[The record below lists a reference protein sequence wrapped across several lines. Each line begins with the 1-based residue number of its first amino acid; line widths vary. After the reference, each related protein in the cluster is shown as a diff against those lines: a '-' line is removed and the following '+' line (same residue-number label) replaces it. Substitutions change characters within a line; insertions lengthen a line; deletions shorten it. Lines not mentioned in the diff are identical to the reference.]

1 MFKKILSI
9 VIILLFTAIPSF
21 AGENYTL
28 KSGISVL
35 DNIPKEFYGTWR
47 VTSKLAYTNSE
58 ATFKPNSVD
67 LWNLSRKGDVIT
79 LDNPFS
85 GAEASIT
92 VDEVSDK
99 LIKFKKLGDYDS
111 KKLTDTVQLSLE
123 KDTFSGTNTL
133 LLETLSSIDKS
144 IIKSEKATYKLVGE
158 KISGSNITK

>member
-9 VIILLFTAIPSF
+9 VIILLFTAISTFADESF
-21 AGENYTL
+21 TL

-47 VTSKLAYTNSE
+47 VTSKLVYTNSE
-58 ATFKPNSVD
+58 ATFKPESVD

-99 LIKFKKLGDYDS
+99 LIKFKKLGNYDS
-111 KKLTDTVQLSLE
+111 KKLMDTVQLNLG

-133 LLETLSSIDKS
+133 LLETLSNVDKS
-144 IIKSEKATYKLVGE
+144 VIKSEKATYKLVGE
-158 KISGSNITK
+158 KISGSNIK